1 MQPLLSDGFLNWI
14 NSTDFSEKTILELG
28 SGNST
33 IFFSE
38 KFKVVN
44 TYEHNEEW
52 IRYIDLEIKTKNI
65 KNINVNKLTKNI
77 FDEKSFLNLVKE
89 ADVFLV
95 DNAPHFIK
103 RMEFVLFIHKN
114 KKENSIIVLDNG
126 DWNVNAYEFLRKH
139 YYCLDYLRI
148 EDGNLTETSVF
159 FHKRFINKSMI

>member
-1 MQPLLSDGFLNWI
+1 MKPLLSDGFLNWI

-28 SGNST
+28 SGHST

-44 TYEHNEEW
+44 TYEQNEEW
-52 IRYIDLEIKTKNI
+52 IKYIDLEIKTKNI

-77 FDEKSFLNLVKE
+77 FNEESFLNLVKE
-89 ADVFLV
+89 ADVFLI
-95 DNAPHFIK
+95 DNATEFIK
-103 RMEFVLFIHKN
+103 RIEFVLFIHKN

-126 DWNVNAYEFLRKH
+126 DWHLNAYEFLRKH

-148 EDGNLTETSVF
+148 EDGRLTETSVF
-159 FHKRFINKSMI
+159 FHKRVINKSMI